1 MLSFVK
7 KYGANLTSQNL
18 ENGVI
23 RECLER
29 IKPELKV
36 AVEFG
41 APDQMYCSNIYPL
54 KAEGWAC
61 HYYDDNTIDPF
72 VTKKKI
78 TADNINTLPKC
89 SVLSMDTDGHDLDL
103 WFAYGYQ
110 PDIVIIEI
118 NSSLPPLVDHSSPE
132 KGASYISMLTL
143 GIAKGYFLLC
153 HTGNCIFLLNKHR
166 HLFPEIDKDPITDWQ
181 SYFNQSWLEK

>member
-1 MLSFVK
+1 MIEFVK
-7 KYGANLTSQNL
+7 KYSSNETSQFG
-18 ENGVI
+18 ENGI
-23 RECLER
+23 LAECLKR
-29 IKPELKV
+29 INPELKV

-54 KAEGWAC
+54 KKEGWDC
-61 HYYDDNTIDPF
+61 YYYDDNTVDPF
-72 VTKKKI
+72 VTKKTI

-89 SVLSMDTDGHDLDL
+89 SVISMDTDGHDLDL
-103 WFAYGYQ
+103 WRAYGYQ

-118 NSSLPPLVDHSSPE
+118 NSSLSPLVDHSSPE

-153 HTGNCIFLLNKHR
+153 HTGNMILILNKHR
-166 HLFPEIDKDPITDWQ
+166 HLFPEVVGNGIDNWEK
-181 SYFNQSWLEK
+181 YFNKSWL